1 MRLKITHTTSY
12 SFEEPVVYGLQQLRQ
27 VPKSTRN
34 QTVVQWQTQI
44 TGGKKELQFDD
55 HHRNH
60 VDLISFD
67 PGTTHLTIRCEGE
80 VEMTDNHGIVGPH
93 AGLAPLWLF
102 RQASP
107 LTRAGAGCREL
118 VARVKSL
125 PELERMHALSAAI
138 ADAVEYKVGSSEMD
152 WTAEDVLEHGTGVCQ
167 DHAHVFIACAH
178 AMGMPARYVSG
189 YLMLEGQT
197 EQDATHAW
205 AEVHLNG
212 LGWVGFDIS
221 NGISP
226 DTRYVRV
233 ATGLDYS
240 EAAPVTGTRIGGEG
254 ETLDVAIE
262 VAQQ

>member
-12 SFEEPVVYGLQQLRQ
+12 TFDEPVVYGLQQLRQ
-27 VPKSTRN
+27 VPKSTRDQN
-34 QTVVQWQTQI
+34 IIQWQTQI
-44 TGGKKELQFDD
+44 IGGKTEVTYED

-60 VDLISFD
+60 VELVSFQ
-67 PGTTHLTIRCEGE
+67 PGTDQLTIRCEGE

-93 AGLAPLWLF
+93 TGPAPLWLYLQTGP
-102 RQASP
+102 R
-107 LTRAGAGCREL
+107 TRSGARCREL
-118 VARVKSL
+118 FAGLRDL
-125 PELERMHALSAAI
+125 PELERMHALSSAI
-138 ADAVEYKVGSSEMD
+138 GEAVKYKVGSSEMD
-152 WTAEDVLEHGTGVCQ
+152 WTAEDILEHGTGVCQ
-167 DHAHVFIACAH
+167 DHAHVFIACAR
-178 AMGMPARYVSG
+178 AMGIPARYVSG
-189 YLMLEGQT
+189 YLMMDDQI

-205 AEVHLNG
+205 AEAHLDG

-221 NGISP
+221 NAICP

-240 EAAPVTGTRIGGEG
+240 EAAPVTGTRIGGQG

>member
-1 MRLKITHTTSY
+1 MRLKIIHTTNY
-12 SFEEPVVYGLQQLRQ
+12 TFDEPVTYGLQQLRQ
-27 VPKSTRN
+27 VPKSTRDQN
-34 QTVVQWQTQI
+34 VVQWQTQI
-44 TGGKKELQFDD
+44 SCGQKELEFED

-60 VDLISFD
+60 VELISFTA
-67 PGTTHLTIRCEGE
+67 GTSQLSIRCEGE
-80 VEMTDNHGIVGPH
+80 VEMQDNHGIVGPH
-93 AGLAPLWLF
+93 SGYAPLWLYL
-102 RQASP
+102 QSSP

-118 VARVKSL
+118 VAGVRTL

-138 ADAVEYKVGSSEMD
+138 ADAVPYKVGASEMG
-152 WTAEDVLEHGTGVCQ
+152 WSAEDVLEHGAGVCQ
-167 DHAHVFIACAH
+167 DHAHIFIACAR
-178 AMGMPARYVSG
+178 AMGIPARYVSG
-189 YLMLEGQT
+189 YLLMNDRI

-205 AEVHLNG
+205 AEAHLDG

-221 NGISP
+221 NAICP

-240 EAAPVTGTRIGGEG
+240 EAAPVTGTRIGGQG